1 MNLSFFEENVGN
13 TEDKRSEDSV
23 ILGNDI
29 DDDDEDEC
37 TNEESEFRDRSNY
50 LFEVITP
57 GTFVVMQCPENSIE
71 LFFVGEV
78 LTKGVAS
85 QDMEDENG
93 HCVLEGE
100 IYLEVNYL
108 EKD

>member
-1 MNLSFFEENVGN
+1 M
-13 TEDKRSEDSV
+13 R
-23 ILGNDI
+23 
-29 DDDDEDEC
+29 
-37 TNEESEFRDRSNY
+37 
-50 LFEVITP
+50 
-57 GTFVVMQCPENSIE
+57 CPENSIE

-100 IYLEVNYL
+100 RYHEVNYL
-108 EKD
+108 EKDREGKNYFTYKRSRQASSFLHLAEVFAYQVDVNLDLKMSINEYQSLTLEALKNN